1 MVAGEHPTGQWWC
14 PGARDFL
21 RVCEHDICT
30 RLAHGKEINKG
41 KNNKTN
47 GRVLMEERGTGW
59 MVGFFPYFLFPI
71 FLFQVLDSEFKFVS
85 SFQTKF

>member
-1 MVAGEHPTGQWWC
+1 MRPYIERACMVAGEHPTGQWWC

-47 GRVLMEERGTGW
+47 GRVLMEERGTG
-59 MVGFFPYFLFPI
+59 
-71 FLFQVLDSEFKFVS
+71 
-85 SFQTKF
+85 